1 MNRQAAAN
9 IWVVIVT
16 YNGSQWMDACLESL
30 KASVCPLTVLVVDNC
45 STDQTVSIIEQKYPE
60 VRLIRNLTN
69 TGFGQANNLG
79 MKKALDEGAD
89 YIFLMNQDAW
99 INPDA
104 IQKLAEVAQENAT
117 YGVIS
122 PIHMNG
128 KGTELDFGFSRYT
141 GFDSLDSLRA
151 AAGNK
156 PLIEVHF
163 VNAAFWLIPAKVLR
177 ITGGFDS
184 LFFYCGEDVNLAQR
198 IRYHGFKI
206 GYVPASLVCH
216 DRENRPASHQK
227 EVQINIIY
235 HLSESLNIFHSGFR
249 AFLNGYAALWKRAA
263 VGFFTLHWSDFY
275 HYKLASIRLFLKS
288 WTIWKHRR
296 ESRQTNRW

>member
-1 MNRQAAAN
+1 MKRETAAN
-9 IWVVIVT
+9 IWVIIVT
-16 YNGSQWMDACLESL
+16 YNGSQWIDACLESL

-45 STDQTVSIIEQKYPE
+45 STDQTVSIIEQKHPE
-60 VRLIRNLTN
+60 VRLIRNPTN

-79 MKKALDEGAD
+79 MKKALDENAE
-89 YIFLMNQDAW
+89 YIFLMNQDAR

-104 IQKLAEVAQENAT
+104 IQQLAEVAQTHSEF
-117 YGVIS
+117 GIIS

-128 KGTELDFGFSRYT
+128 KGTDLDFGFAFYT
-141 GFDSLDSLRA
+141 GFESLDSLRVA
-151 AAGNK
+151 ARNK
-156 PLIEVHF
+156 PLIEVPY

-206 GYVPASLVCH
+206 GYVPASLAYH
-216 DRENRPASHQK
+216 DRENRPASHEK
-227 EVQINIIY
+227 KVQINIIY

-249 AFLNGYAALWKRAA
+249 AFLNGYVALWKRAA
-263 VGFFTLHWSDFY
+263 VGFLTLHWGDFY
-275 HYKLASIRLFLKS
+275 KYKLASIRLFVQS
-288 WTIWKHRR
+288 YTIWKHRR

>member
-1 MNRQAAAN
+1 MKRQAAAN

-16 YNGSQWMDACLESL
+16 YNGSQWIDACLASL
-30 KASVCPLTVLVVDNC
+30 RASLCPLTVLVVDNC
-45 STDQTVSIIEQKYPE
+45 STDQTVSIIEQNYPE
-60 VRLIRNLTN
+60 VRLIRNTSN
-69 TGFGQANNLG
+69 SGFGQANNLG
-79 MKKALDEGAD
+79 MRKALDEGAE
-89 YIFLMNQDAW
+89 YLFLMNQDAW
-99 INPDA
+99 IFPDA
-104 IQKLAEVAQENAT
+104 VEKLAEVAQENSA
-117 YGVIS
+117 YGIIS

-128 KGTELDFGFSRYT
+128 QGTELDFGFSRYV
-141 GFDSLDSLRA
+141 GFDSLEALRA
-151 AAGNK
+151 AAGYS
-156 PLIEVHF
+156 LLVEVTY
-163 VNAAFWLIPAKVLR
+163 VNAAFWLIPARVLR

-216 DRENRPASHQK
+216 DRENRPVSHQK

-263 VGFFTLHWSDFY
+263 VGLITFQWSDFY
-275 HYKLASIRLFLKS
+275 HYKLASIRMFLQS
-288 WTIWKHRR
+288 FTIWRHRR
-296 ESRQTNRW
+296 ESRETNRW